1 MLSLRAIVILITLCG
16 AALLALAPATAQE
29 AGGKAPTKV
38 LYIFNGAVGST
49 PNTISEVYPG
59 KFIGNT
65 TTVFSNQG
73 STIFSV
79 TAAGDASIV
88 YQFPALFSV
97 GNLTP
102 SLNGELFGEAY
113 PGGPQDFFTIT
124 RQGTDLKVH
133 QLPINM
139 ATYDSYP
146 YFLLSPSGDFYTV
159 LFVSTTQQE
168 IARVKFDGTI
178 QVLHTFAANEG
189 TPDLYAG
196 IARDA
201 EGNFYGINDV
211 NSNGVLSAY
220 LYRLSADGTFTNLVT
235 YSGGVGPASPLVTAP
250 DGTVYGAM
258 AAGGPYL
265 TGSIYKFSPS
275 TGQLTTLATFPKTG
289 MIRPGSLLLADDGNL
304 YGSTSSLPSYFFR
317 LNLATNQLEDLT
329 GPLYSEAC
337 PCPMVQGSNGKL
349 YGISPAGGGGGGGV
363 FFNVDAGLPPPQP
376 MIQLFSPTQASAGTR
391 VELWGSNLL
400 GATSVAFDGIAG
412 TNVLATTSQS
422 VFVDVPEGATSGP
435 LTITTPNG
443 SFTTQQDFTVE

>member
-1 MLSLRAIVILITLCG
+1 MIGLRPIVILTTLCG
-16 AALLALAPATAQE
+16 GTLLVLAPATAQE

-97 GNLTP
+97 GTVLPT
-102 SLNGELFGEAY
+102 LNGQLFGEGF
-113 PGGPQDFFTIT
+113 PNGPQNFFSLT
-124 RQGTDLKVH
+124 RQGTDVRIH

-146 YFLLSPSGDFYTV
+146 YFVLSPSGEFYTV

-168 IARVKFDGTI
+168 IARVAFDGTI
-178 QVLHTFAANEG
+178 TVLHTFAANEG

-196 IARDA
+196 IAMGP
-201 EGNFYGINDV
+201 EGDFYGFNDTST
-211 NSNGVLSAY
+211 NQY
-220 LYRLSADGTFTNLVT
+220 LYKLSHTGTFTRVLTLPTGNGNAGLV
-235 YSGGVGPASPLVTAP
+235 AAP
-250 DGTVYGAM
+250 DGTVYGELGN
-258 AAGGPYL
+258 GGPNQ
-265 TGSIYKFSPS
+265 TGSIYRFSPA
-275 TGQLTTLATFPKTG
+275 TGQYTTLATFPTTG
-289 MIRPGSLLLADDGNL
+289 MKYPATLLLADDGNL
-304 YGSTSSLPSYFFR
+304 YGSTSSLTSYLFR

-376 MIQLFSPTQASAGTR
+376 VIQLFSPLEAGPGTR

-400 GATSVAFDGIAG
+400 GATSVTFDGIAG

-422 VFVDVPEGATSGP
+422 VFVNVPEGATSGP
-435 LTITTPNG
+435 ITIATPNG